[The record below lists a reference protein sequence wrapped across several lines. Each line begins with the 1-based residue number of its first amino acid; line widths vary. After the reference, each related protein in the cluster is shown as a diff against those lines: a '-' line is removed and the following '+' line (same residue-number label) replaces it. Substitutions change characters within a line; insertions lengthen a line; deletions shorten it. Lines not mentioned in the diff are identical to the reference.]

1 MAKATYFK
9 LFSTFARM
17 GAFTFGG
24 GYAMLPILQRE
35 IVEKNH
41 WCSEEDLLDYF
52 AVGQCTPGI
61 IAINTATFI
70 GYRTRGV
77 LGGIVATLGMIFPS
91 WILISAIYHVLTAF
105 ESNLYVKYALSGIQV
120 AVAALITYAVVKL
133 GKKSIVD
140 KITAGIAVISLLLL
154 LFLDISPIV
163 FVLAGIAVGIGI
175 KSIRSRNGK
184 DGVA

>member
-1 MAKATYFK
+1 
-9 LFSTFARM
+9 M

-35 IVEKNH
+35 IVEKNQ

-91 WILISAIYHVLTAF
+91 LVIISAIYHVLTAF

-120 AVAALITYAVVKL
+120 AVAALITYAVIKL
-133 GKKSIVD
+133 SKKSIVD
-140 KITAGIAVISLLLL
+140 RITAAIAIISLLLL
-154 LFLDISPIV
+154 LFFDISPIV
-163 FVLAGIAVGIGI
+163 FVIAGIAVGIGI
-175 KSIRSRNGK
+175 KAVRHKYDREGE
-184 DGVA
+184 V